1 MTTAKTIDISA
12 GPVAF
17 PAQPERTALLV
28 IDMQKEFL
36 IRGGYLEQMGYSV
49 EPLRQPIEP
58 IRRLLDT
65 VRGTDILVIWT
76 RYGKRAD
83 LSDEPPTDIGRFKA
97 ARDAGVEGAAVFG
110 EPAHLGRM
118 CIRGDLGWQ
127 IIDELPALEGEPII
141 EKSTKSS
148 FRYTDLELILRSQGR
163 EMLLI
168 TGITTDVCV
177 TTTMRDGND
186 MGFGCCMVT
195 DACASADE
203 KIHQSMVDQLPIQA
217 GIFGWWTT
225 SNNVINGLE
234 DAGVVTPSQLRPERA
249 AKDPAAYW

>member
-83 LSDEPPTDIGRFKA
+83 LSDEPRRTS
-97 ARDAGVEGAAVFG
+97 GASRRRATRV
-110 EPAHLGRM
+110 
-118 CIRGDLGWQ
+118 WK
-127 IIDELPALEGEPII
+127 ELPFSANP
-141 EKSTKSS
+141 
-148 FRYTDLELILRSQGR
+148 LIWAG
-163 EMLLI
+163 
-168 TGITTDVCV
+168 
-177 TTTMRDGND
+177 
-186 MGFGCCMVT
+186 
-195 DACASADE
+195 CASGAT
-203 KIHQSMVDQLPIQA
+203 LA
-217 GIFGWWTT
+217 GKLSTNCPHWKV
-225 SNNVINGLE
+225 S
-234 DAGVVTPSQLRPERA
+234 PSSRNPPRA
-249 AKDPAAYW
+249 AFATRISS